1 MKNNHPLIDYWPKF
15 SFEELDEIE
24 LENDDKLSNIVYKS
38 ILFPLRIPEKT
49 LGAFFSLLK
58 TSP

>member
-1 MKNNHPLIDYWPKF
+1 MKNNHPLIDYWPQF
-15 SFEELDEIE
+15 SFEDLDNLEI
-24 LENDDKLSNIVYKS
+24 DDRFSKIVYES

-49 LGAFFSLLK
+49 LGAFFNLLK